1 MNRSASRGAGG
12 DRRRPRALLLVLVA
26 VPCIACGVKGPP
38 LPPLVRVP
46 AAPKDLTAER
56 RGDRVDLRFLVPA
69 ENTDGSRPANIE
81 RVDVYALTGPTNVSD
96 EVLLKRGTRI
106 ASVEVKAPRD
116 PDATVEPGDPISDV
130 EPPEGSG
137 LDQGAVADVH
147 EDLDPAALQPVDV
160 TEAASSADGQ
170 RPLAL
175 VGPVGAPSRTF
186 VGVGVSTRRRRGPI
200 SRRAVVTLTPAP
212 PAPAQPSVTY
222 DETSMKVTWV
232 PAAAGAPEKAAS
244 SQAVLPSRTFGIPT
258 RAIASHVYEV
268 KPPGAAS
275 GSARPADSKLPETA
289 SEIRLTKT
297 PITEGAFVDKRIE
310 WGVERCYTVR
320 VVWTFGELSVESDA
334 APPRCT
340 TPTDTFR
347 PAAPTGLTPIPS
359 EGAITLIWNP
369 NAEGDVA
376 GYVVLRSVSA
386 VWRAHACDPYSHSAD
401 HVQGH
406 GGAGREI
413 RLRGEGDR
421 QSGECQP
428 GIGPGRG
435 GGTLAARGES
445 LASHRDGRG
454 APPARRDD
462 REYRE
467 YLSEEQRSRRGCIAR
482 RMQPDFCHGLLR

>member
-1 MNRSASRGAGG
+1 VNRGASGCTG

-26 VPCIACGVKGPP
+26 VPFIACGVKGPP

-56 RGDRVDLRFLVPA
+56 RGERVDLRFVVPA

-116 PDATVEPGDPISDV
+116 PDEIVEPGDPISDV
-130 EPPEGSG
+130 EPPQGSG

-147 EDLDPAALQPVDV
+147 EDLGPAALQPVDV
-160 TEAASSADGQ
+160 TGGASSADVK
-170 RPLAL
+170 RPRAL

-200 SRRAVVTLTPAP
+200 SLRAVVTLAPAP
-212 PAPAQPSVTY
+212 PAPPQPNVTY
-222 DETSMKVTWV
+222 DETSMKVTWM
-232 PAAAGAPEKAAS
+232 PAAAAAPEKMAS
-244 SQAVLPSRTFGIPT
+244 SGDVLASTTFGIPAP
-258 RAIASHVYEV
+258 AIASHVYEV
-268 KPPGAAS
+268 TPPAATS
-275 GSARPADSKLPETA
+275 GSDRTAESELPETA
-289 SEIRLTKT
+289 PETRLTKS
-297 PITEGAFVDKRIE
+297 PITEGEFVDKRIE

-359 EGAITLIWNP
+359 EGAVTLIWNP
-369 NAEGDVA
+369 NTEGDLA
-376 GYVVLRSVSA
+376 GYVVLRASGPS
-386 VWRAHACDPYSHSAD
+386 
-401 HVQGH
+401 
-406 GGAGREI
+406 GA
-413 RLRGEGDR
+413 LMPLT
-421 QSGECQP
+421 P
-428 GIGPGRG
+428 GPIQLTTFRD
-435 GGTLAARGES
+435 TVARGARFAYAVKAIDKAGNASLES
-445 LASHRDGRG
+445 
-454 APPARRDD
+454 ARV
-462 REYRE
+462 
-467 YLSEEQRSRRGCIAR
+467 EETAR
-482 RMQPDFCHGLLR
+482 